1 MLQKPRFGVLIIN
14 RKDQSGGTSVPGKT
28 EEGQERGA
36 RMIAFIAAA
45 VDDPGDREFMER
57 FYLEHERLMYATV
70 RKWLDDSEAAKDI
83 VQESVLRLIPK
94 ISFLR
99 QQERCVNASYVVST
113 VRNTTINYLR
123 RRSRAEGRCA
133 SLEEGEEPAVPQVS
147 LDELVLLTE
156 QRERL
161 ARVWVR
167 LTEEEQLLL
176 EGKYILGY
184 EDGELAGMPGC
195 KKDSVRMKLTRA
207 RRRALRLMLEEGGGQ
222 P

>member
-1 MLQKPRFGVLIIN
+1 
-14 RKDQSGGTSVPGKT
+14 
-28 EEGQERGA
+28 
-36 RMIAFIAAA
+36 MIAFIAAA

-123 RRSRAEGRCA
+123 RRSRAEVRCA

-184 EDGELAGMPGC
+184 EDGELAGMLGC

>member
-45 VDDPGDREFMER
+45 VDDPDDRAFMER

-70 RKWLDDSEAAKDI
+70 RKRLDDPEAAKDI

-133 SLEEGEEPAVPQVS
+133 SLEEEPAVPQVS
-147 LDELVLLTE
+147 LDELVLLME

-184 EDGELAGMPGC
+184 EDGELAGMLGC

>member
-14 RKDQSGGTSVPGKT
+14 RKDQSGGTGVPGKT

-45 VDDPGDREFMER
+45 VDDPDDRAFMER

-184 EDGELAGMPGC
+184 EDGELAGMLGC

>member
-14 RKDQSGGTSVPGKT
+14 RKDQSGGTGVPGKT

-123 RRSRAEGRCA
+123 RRSRAEDRCA

-184 EDGELAGMPGC
+184 EDGELAGMLGC